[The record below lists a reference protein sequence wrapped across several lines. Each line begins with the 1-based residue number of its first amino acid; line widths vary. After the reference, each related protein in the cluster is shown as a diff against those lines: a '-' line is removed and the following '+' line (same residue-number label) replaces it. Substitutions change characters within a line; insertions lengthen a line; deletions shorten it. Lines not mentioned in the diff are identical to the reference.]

1 MELRSVNNLCL
12 ILQVNRKYL
21 FDLRSRASSC
31 YKSHDIPKKNSDEKR
46 RIDSPNDELKSIQ
59 KKINTKILKPMVDVL
74 PDYMHGSRTKKGIK
88 TNAMP
93 HVGRKMLL
101 SLDIEKCFPNI
112 TCEKIYYTFRRNGC
126 SKLVA
131 RILVDLTT
139 KDGALPQGCP
149 TSSSICNLVMAP
161 LVTKMFNA
169 NNTKGI
175 NTSQYVDD
183 LFFSGNKKAIKSI
196 IRPTLASI
204 WGFGLK
210 HNSQKVRLQSNNN
223 TMRVTG
229 IIVNKKISVGRKRI
243 RIIEREIMKITKK
256 DVDEYHTILEKRR
269 RQNKTKQRKHIE
281 SCKLEKIY
289 GEVSSVISINRQQ
302 GLRLRHKLEKQIKS
316 VEKSNKNDQTS
327 Q

>member
-1 MELRSVNNLCL
+1 MELQSVNNLCL
-12 ILQVNRKYL
+12 ILQVNRRYL

-74 PDYMHGSRTKKGIK
+74 PDYMHGSRANKGIK

-93 HVGRKMLL
+93 HIGKEMLL
-101 SLDIEKCFPNI
+101 SLDIEKCFPSI
-112 TCEKIYYTFRRNGC
+112 TCKKIYYAFRRNGC
-126 SKLVA
+126 SKSVA

-139 KDGALPQGCP
+139 KDGVLPQGCP

-161 LVTKMFNA
+161 LITKMFNA
-169 NNTKGI
+169 NSIKGI
-175 NTSQYVDD
+175 STSQYVDD
-183 LFFSGNKKAIKSI
+183 LFFSGNKKAVKSI
-196 IRPTLASI
+196 IRPTLISI

-210 HNSQKVRLQSNNN
+210 HNPQKVHLQSNNN
-223 TMRVTG
+223 TMRAAG
-229 IIVNKKISVGRKRI
+229 IIVNKKVSVGRKRI

-256 DVDEYHTILEKRR
+256 DIDEYDAILEKRR
-269 RQNKTKQRKHIE
+269 KQDRTKQKKHIKG
-281 SCKLEKIY
+281 CNLERIY

-302 GLRLRHKLEKQIKS
+302 GLRLKRKLEKQIKS
-316 VEKSNKNDQTS
+316 CN
-327 Q
+327 